1 MRARL
6 EIMHLKILSH
16 PIFINLNFHLPM
28 VVDLSHPLIML
39 EGENGSGKSTLLH
52 SIYYALRG
60 EEVDGYA
67 YTVQKAEEV
76 NFGKVLLFDAEQHNP
91 RTQPELFEDDRRM
104 KEFVEVASHG
114 QVMLS
119 LFKDTFPALP
129 DRTVLLLDEPEMALS
144 QSNQRRVLKM
154 LKELADQKNFRI
166 VAATHSPVLI
176 GAPETYVINLDR
188 HINRNIIRDDFGV
201 EDAST
206 IQ

>member
-1 MRARL
+1 M
-6 EIMHLKILSH
+6 MHLKILSH
-16 PIFINLNFHLPM
+16 PIFMNLDFHLPM

-52 SIYYALRG
+52 SIFYALRG
-60 EEVDGYA
+60 EEPEGYA
-67 YTVQKAEEV
+67 YKLHKPDDIVIEKA
-76 NFGKVLLFDAEQHNP
+76 LLFDAEQHNP
-91 RTQPELFEDDRRM
+91 RTQPHLFEDDPKM
-104 KEFVEVASHG
+104 KEFVETASHG

-119 LFKDTFPALP
+119 LFSNTFPSMP
-129 DRTVLLLDEPEMALS
+129 DGTVLLLDEPEMALS

-154 LKELADQKNFRI
+154 LQELTDQKKFRI
-166 VAATHSPVLI
+166 IAATHSPVLL

-201 EDAST
+201 QGAST